1 MLKSLESMIDV
12 NWQYRGLQVIR
23 LENELLS
30 IDVLPELGA
39 KIYNF
44 THRPSNRNL
53 LWHNP
58 RIAPA
63 RQTMGAKFDDVW
75 SGGWD
80 ELIPNDIPTLVF
92 GNEMLPDH
100 GEVWSQPSEW
110 QINADRTSVRFVNYG
125 HVLPTVFEKTIS
137 LRPGE
142 AHCTVRYRLSNTG
155 REPIDFL
162 WNIHPAMAISPATRL
177 DVPARR
183 GIVENWG
190 TGHFE
195 AGTEYNWPIAVDRS
209 HQKVDMTRVLPAESN
224 LADHHYLP
232 KVSQGWYAVTDTQT
246 KIGFGLVFPT
256 SLFPNLW
263 LFRTFGGWRGLYTL
277 ILEVSNGLSSNLAL
291 AREMGHCGHLE
302 PSQVIE
308 AEIKAVAYSGYGA
321 VENISPDG
329 NVQGR

>member
-1 MLKSLESMIDV
+1 MLKSLENMIDV
-12 NWQYRGLQVIR
+12 NWQYRGLQIIR

-58 RIAPA
+58 RIPPA
-63 RQTMGAKFDDVW
+63 RQTIGAKFDDVW

-80 ELIPNDIPTLVF
+80 ELIPNDIPTPVS

-100 GEVWSQPSEW
+100 GEIWSQPSEW
-110 QINADRTSVRFVNYG
+110 QISSDRTSVRFVNYG

-137 LRPGE
+137 LRLGE
-142 AHCTVRYRLSNTG
+142 AHFTVQYRLSNTG
-155 REPIDFL
+155 KDPIDFL

-177 DVPARR
+177 DVPACR

-195 AGTEYNWPIAVDRS
+195 AGSEYDWPIAVNRS

-232 KVSQGWYAVTDTQT
+232 QVSQGWYAGNRYPNEDWIWFSIPNKHLSQSMAIPYVRWLAWIIHFDPRSLKRIVIQPRTCKTDGT
-246 KIGFGLVFPT
+246 
-256 SLFPNLW
+256 LW
-263 LFRTFGGWRGLYTL
+263 TL
-277 ILEVSNGLSSNLAL
+277 RS
-291 AREMGHCGHLE
+291 R
-302 PSQVIE
+302 
-308 AEIKAVAYSGYGA
+308 SG
-321 VENISPDG
+321 NRS
-329 NVQGR
+329 

>member
-1 MLKSLESMIDV
+1 MIDV
-12 NWQYRGLQVIR
+12 DWRYRDLRVIR
-23 LENELLS
+23 LENEFIS

-44 THRPSNRNL
+44 IHRASNRNL

-58 RIAPA
+58 RIPPA
-63 RQTMGAKFDDVW
+63 RQPMGAKFDDVW

-80 ELIPNDIPTLVF
+80 ELIPNDLPTPVP

-110 QINADRTSVRFVNYG
+110 QVKADQSSVRFVNHG
-125 HVLPTVFEKTIS
+125 QVLPTMFEKIIS
-137 LRPGE
+137 LRSGE
-142 AHCTVRYRLSNTG
+142 SYCTVQYRLTNTG
-155 REPIDFL
+155 RGPIDFL
-162 WNIHPAMAISPATRL
+162 WNIHPALAISPTTRL

-195 AGTEYNWPIAVDRS
+195 AGSEYNWPIAVDRS
-209 HQKVDMTRVLPAESN
+209 GQKVDMTKVYPPESN

-232 KVSQGWYAVTDTQT
+232 EVSQGWYAVTDAQA
-246 KIGFGLVFPT
+246 KVGFGVAFPT
-256 SLFPNLW
+256 RIFPHLW

-277 ILEVSNGLSSNLAL
+277 ILEVSNGLSSDLAV
-291 AREMGHCGHLE
+291 GHCGHLD
-302 PSQVIE
+302 PGQVIE
-308 AEIKAVAYSGYGA
+308 AEIKTVAYNGYVA
-321 VENISPDG
+321 VERINPDG
-329 NVQGR
+329 SIQGKE